1 VIAGL
6 RRLPRLELAIVVV
19 AIGVLTFLG
28 VERERVAE
36 RTQVQPDSY
45 STHDS
50 TSGGYRAWFELL
62 QREGARV
69 ERFELRPV
77 FLDRSVQTLVWADPL
92 PFDPRQQFPSESD
105 VRALEGW
112 VRDGGRLVYLGHDDN
127 AAAQGILKLPR
138 STKSET
144 NQKPFVAPQFGAA
157 GVRRY
162 PALSALRWRSGKRT
176 TLLAD
181 AKGILIVTYP
191 YGKGQVVAAIDEPSF
206 TNANIGRPDFARLAY
221 ALAQPKRGAT
231 IAFNESVHGF
241 VTPEHWWAVVPR
253 PFAIA
258 IWCAIAILLSA
269 FAAAALRLGPPV
281 VPQPGD
287 PTSAAFLDALAA
299 LFERGRATRKAL
311 LDAAGSARRAAAR
324 ALGLPDDTALD
335 KIAGAIEEP
344 EQRRLFIELERISRN
359 GSPNESNLVR
369 GVALAQRLRKEWTT
383 HGRPRY

>member
-1 VIAGL
+1 VIAAL
-6 RRLPRLELAIVVV
+6 RRLPRLELAIVAV

-28 VERERVAE
+28 VERERAAQRVLAGL
-36 RTQVQPDSY
+36 DSY

-50 TSGGYRAWFELL
+50 TSGGYRAWFELM

-69 ERFELRPV
+69 ERFESRPV
-77 FLDRSVQTLVWADPL
+77 FLDRSIQTLIWADPL
-92 PFDPRQQFPSESD
+92 PFDPRQQLPSESD

-127 AAAQGILKLPR
+127 AASQGILKFPR
-138 STKSET
+138 STKSGT
-144 NQKPFVAPQFGAA
+144 NEKPFVAPQFVAA
-157 GVRRY
+157 GVRQY
-162 PALSALRWRSGKRT
+162 PAISVLRWRQGKRA

-181 AKGILIVTYP
+181 AQGILVVTYP

-206 TNANIGRPDFARLAY
+206 SNANIGRPDFARLAY
-221 ALAQPKRGAT
+221 ALALPKRGAT
-231 IAFNESVHGF
+231 VAFNESVHGF

-258 IWCAIAILLSA
+258 IWCAFAILLSA

-287 PTSAAFLDALAA
+287 PNSAAFLDALAA
-299 LFERGRATRKAL
+299 LLERGRARRKAL
-311 LDAAGSARRAAAR
+311 LDAANSAQRAAAR

-335 KIAGAIEEP
+335 KIAAAIEEP
-344 EQRRLFIELERISRN
+344 EQRRLFVELEQTRGIAK
-359 GSPNESNLVR
+359 PNEAILVR